1 MNIKTCYPMV
11 LICLTLFTNNAQAY
25 QRADGTQEK
34 LLKFYTP
41 ITTNAAG
48 ISYFLRHMYNEPE
61 YAQDFLPNDFSH
73 VHQLLSRKQ
82 TRAYAQSVL
91 RLFSNKLKSSSY
103 INAYAF
109 AGILEQLPTLLE
121 PYFMVSRAQEL
132 DHLRSK
138 INTLLYARFLEKFT
152 DFKSNPT
159 LFFNDLSQ
167 DIIDALNTNQFDV
180 GDISIEELRKTT
192 LIFLEIALNKLIWS
206 PHDTID
212 TWKLVRTLSDHILKL
227 GECNVVPDVDDL
239 NDLCISL
246 IQRYCYFLDVTA
258 SDLPIEFY
266 AAVKEDL
273 ANNMPAFL
281 KIAEQEDIV
290 DSKVNQLQRSL
301 TLCEA
306 RARAFKYGIITG

>member
-1 MNIKTCYPMV
+1 MNVKTCYPML
-11 LICLTLFTNNAQAY
+11 LICLTIFVNNAQAY
-25 QRADGTQEK
+25 QSTDRTQEK

-41 ITTNAAG
+41 ITTNASG
-48 ISYFLRHMYNEPE
+48 ISHFLRSMYNEVE

-91 RLFSNKLKSSSY
+91 RLFSNGLKRSSY
-103 INAYAF
+103 VNAYAF

-132 DHLRSK
+132 DAFRTK

-167 DIIDALNTNQFDV
+167 EIIDALNSNQFDV
-180 GDISIEELRKTT
+180 GDISIEELRTTT

-206 PHDTID
+206 PNDTID
-212 TWKLVRTLSDHILKL
+212 TWKLVRKISDHILRL
-227 GECNVVPDVDDL
+227 GEYNIIPDPDHL
-239 NDLCISL
+239 NDLCVSL

-258 SDLPIEFY
+258 HDLPIEFY
-266 AAVKEDL
+266 ALVKEDL
-273 ANNMPAFL
+273 ANDMPVFL
-281 KIAEQEDIV
+281 KIAEQEDII

-306 RARAFKYGIITG
+306 RARAFRYGIITG

>member
-1 MNIKTCYPMV
+1 MNMKSCYP
-11 LICLTLFTNNAQAY
+11 LLLLCLTTFVNNAQAY
-25 QRADGTQEK
+25 QSSDRAQEK
-34 LLKFYTP
+34 LLKFYSP

-48 ISYFLRHMYNEPE
+48 ISYFLRHMYNEVE

-103 INAYAF
+103 VNAYAF
-109 AGILEQLPTLLE
+109 ASILEQLPTLLE

-132 DHLRSK
+132 DLLRSK
-138 INTLLYARFLEKFT
+138 INTVLYARFLEKFT

-167 DIIDALNTNQFDV
+167 EIIDALNANQFDV
-180 GDISIEELRKTT
+180 GDISIDELRKTT

-206 PHDTID
+206 PNETID
-212 TWKLVRTLSDHILKL
+212 TWKLVRRISDQILKL

-258 SDLPIEFY
+258 NDLPIEFY
-266 AAVKEDL
+266 GAVKEDL
-273 ANNMPAFL
+273 ANDMPAFL

-290 DSKVNQLQRSL
+290 ESKVTQLQRSL

-306 RARAFKYGIITG
+306 RARAYKYGIITG